1 MSKEILVYLYSNF
14 SKSCAEF
21 KTQINFLN
29 NYLKIISVN
38 IDCKK
43 VRKMILNSKKIKV
56 EYVPCLLIINEEGRL
71 EVYENEQFSKA
82 INNLYNVFM
91 EKKQKEEQNAQQE
104 KERQIL
110 EQLQQQQIP
119 TQTPQVPQ
127 YIPPVP
133 PVQSVQQDE
142 FEPSRKP
149 RNVTNLYT
157 LKNDKNKIGKTK
169 FKLDKNI
176 HPFSDD
182 NMLMTVQ
189 RERPEKGIGHN
200 DLAVS
205 SLPEIGLTREVR
217 KTTPVK
223 LPSYTPEDEETTE
236 NTFEGEDEYE
246 ERQDIEQEEQDF
258 EQEEQDFEPKVKP
271 KKSPVKIG
279 KNKVEMFEDFTGLLD
294 DSIDINQ
301 MRGAPSKRDDK
312 TMKMDTVKKAAEQM
326 MREREMT
333 ERK

>member
-38 IDCKK
+38 IDSKK

-71 EVYENEQFSKA
+71 EVYENEQFAKA

-91 EKKQKEEQNAQQE
+91 EKKQKEEQMIQQE
-104 KERQIL
+104 KERQIM
-110 EQLQQQQIP
+110 EQLQQQIP
-119 TQTPQVPQ
+119 TQQSPQVPQ
-127 YIPPVP
+127 YTP
-133 PVQSVQQDE
+133 PVQSVQEDE

-149 RNVTNLYT
+149 MNVTNLNT

-189 RERPEKGIGHN
+189 RDRPEKGIGHSE
-200 DLAVS
+200 LAVS

-217 KTTPVK
+217 KPTHVK
-223 LPSYTPEDEETTE
+223 LPSYTPEDEEVE
-236 NTFEGEDEYE
+236 NTFEEGDEYE
-246 ERQDIEQEEQDF
+246 ER
-258 EQEEQDFEPKVKP
+258 QEEQDFEPEIKP

-294 DSIDINQ
+294 EDIDINE
-301 MRGAPSKRDDK
+301 MRGAPSKKDDK

-326 MREREMT
+326 MREREMSD
-333 ERK
+333 RK

>member
-14 SKSCAEF
+14 SKTCAEF
-21 KTQINFLN
+21 KTQINFLS

-91 EKKQKEEQNAQQE
+91 EKKQKEEQMAQQE
-104 KERQIL
+104 KERQIM
-110 EQLQQQQIP
+110 EQLQQQQQQQQQIP
-119 TQTPQVPQ
+119 PQVPSQ
-127 YIPPVP
+127 YIQ
-133 PVQSVQQDE
+133 PVQQEINEDE

-149 RNVTNLYT
+149 RNVTNLNT
-157 LKNDKNKIGKTK
+157 IKNDKNKIGKTK

-189 RERPEKGIGHN
+189 RDRPEKGIGHS

-217 KTTPVK
+217 KPTHVK
-223 LPSYTPEDEETTE
+223 LPSYTPEDEEVD
-236 NTFEGEDEYE
+236 NTFEEGDEYE
-246 ERQDIEQEEQDF
+246 ER
-258 EQEEQDFEPKVKP
+258 QEEQDFEPKIKP

-294 DSIDINQ
+294 EDIDINE
-301 MRGAPSKRDDK
+301 MRGAPSKKDDK

-326 MREREMT
+326 MREREMSD
-333 ERK
+333 RK

>member
-38 IDCKK
+38 IDSKK

-91 EKKQKEEQNAQQE
+91 EKKQKEEQMVQQE

-110 EQLQQQQIP
+110 EQLQLQQQQIP

-127 YIPPVP
+127 YNPPI
-133 PVQSVQQDE
+133 QSVQEDE

-149 RNVTNLYT
+149 RNVTNLNS
-157 LKNDKNKIGKTK
+157 LKNEKNKIGKTK

-189 RERPEKGIGHN
+189 RDRPEKGIGHN

-223 LPSYTPEDEETTE
+223 LPSYTPEDEENTE
-236 NTFEGEDEYE
+236 NTFEDEYE
-246 ERQDIEQEEQDF
+246 ERQEFEQEF
-258 EQEEQDFEPKVKP
+258 EQEEEVKVKP

-294 DSIDINQ
+294 DSIDINE
-301 MRGAPSKRDDK
+301 MRGAPSKKDDK

>member
-71 EVYENEQFSKA
+71 EVYENEQFAKA

-91 EKKQKEEQNAQQE
+91 EKKQKEEQMIQQE
-104 KERQIL
+104 KERQIM
-110 EQLQQQQIP
+110 EQLQQQIP
-119 TQTPQVPQ
+119 TQQSPQVPQ
-127 YIPPVP
+127 YTP
-133 PVQSVQQDE
+133 PVQEDE

-149 RNVTNLYT
+149 RNVTNLNT

-189 RERPEKGIGHN
+189 RDRPEKGIGHS

-217 KTTPVK
+217 KISPVK
-223 LPSYTPEDEETTE
+223 LPSYTPEDEDTTE
-236 NTFEGEDEYE
+236 NTFEVEDEYE
-246 ERQDIEQEEQDF
+246 ERQEQEFEPE
-258 EQEEQDFEPKVKP
+258 EQEFEPKVKP

-294 DSIDINQ
+294 DSIDINE
-301 MRGAPSKRDDK
+301 MRGAPSKKDDK

>member
-91 EKKQKEEQNAQQE
+91 EKKQKEEQMNQQE
-104 KERQIL
+104 KERQIM
-110 EQLQQQQIP
+110 EQLQQQIP
-119 TQTPQVPQ
+119 TQQSPQVPQ
-127 YIPPVP
+127 YTP
-133 PVQSVQQDE
+133 PVQSVQEDE

-149 RNVTNLYT
+149 RNVTNLNT

-189 RERPEKGIGHN
+189 RDRPEKGIGHS

-217 KTTPVK
+217 KISPVK
-223 LPSYTPEDEETTE
+223 LPSYTPEDEDTTE
-236 NTFEGEDEYE
+236 NTFEVEDEYE
-246 ERQDIEQEEQDF
+246 ERQEQEFEPE
-258 EQEEQDFEPKVKP
+258 EQEFEPKVKP

-294 DSIDINQ
+294 DSIDINE
-301 MRGAPSKRDDK
+301 MRGAPSKKDDK

>member
-43 VRKMILNSKKIKV
+43 VRNMILNSKKIKV

-91 EKKQKEEQNAQQE
+91 EKKQKEEQIAQQE

-110 EQLQQQQIP
+110 EQLQQQIP

-127 YIPPVP
+127 YIPPV
-133 PVQSVQQDE
+133 QSVQEDE
-142 FEPSRKP
+142 FESSRKP
-149 RNVTNLYT
+149 RNVTNLNSI
-157 LKNDKNKIGKTK
+157 KNDKNKIGKTK

-189 RERPEKGIGHN
+189 RDRPEKGIGHS

-217 KTTPVK
+217 KVSPVK
-223 LPSYTPEDEETTE
+223 LPSYTPEDEDTTE

-246 ERQDIEQEEQDF
+246 DRQEQEF
-258 EQEEQDFEPKVKP
+258 EPEDQEFEPKVKP

-294 DSIDINQ
+294 ETIDINE
-301 MRGAPSKRDDK
+301 MRGAPSKKDDK

>member
-91 EKKQKEEQNAQQE
+91 EKKQKEEQIAQQE

-110 EQLQQQQIP
+110 EQLQQQIP

-127 YIPPVP
+127 YIPPV
-133 PVQSVQQDE
+133 QSVQENE
-142 FEPSRKP
+142 FESSRKP
-149 RNVTNLYT
+149 RNVTNLNSI
-157 LKNDKNKIGKTK
+157 KNDKNKIGKTK

-189 RERPEKGIGHN
+189 RDRPEKGIGHS

-217 KTTPVK
+217 KVSPVK
-223 LPSYTPEDEETTE
+223 LPSYTPEDEDTE
-236 NTFEGEDEYE
+236 NTFEVEDEYE
-246 ERQDIEQEEQDF
+246 ERQEQEF
-258 EQEEQDFEPKVKP
+258 EPEDQEFEPKVKP

-294 DSIDINQ
+294 ETIDINE
-301 MRGAPSKRDDK
+301 MRGAPSKKDDK

>member
-91 EKKQKEEQNAQQE
+91 EKKQKEEQMNQQE
-104 KERQIL
+104 KERQIM
-110 EQLQQQQIP
+110 EQLQQQIP
-119 TQTPQVPQ
+119 TQQSPQVPQ
-127 YIPPVP
+127 YTP
-133 PVQSVQQDE
+133 PVQSVQEDE

-149 RNVTNLYT
+149 RNVTNLNT

-189 RERPEKGIGHN
+189 RDRPEKGIGHS

-217 KTTPVK
+217 KISPVK
-223 LPSYTPEDEETTE
+223 LPSYTPEDEDTTE
-236 NTFEGEDEYE
+236 NTFEVEDEYE
-246 ERQDIEQEEQDF
+246 ERQEQEFEPE
-258 EQEEQDFEPKVKP
+258 EQEFETKVKP

-294 DSIDINQ
+294 DSIDINE
-301 MRGAPSKRDDK
+301 MRGAPSKKDDK